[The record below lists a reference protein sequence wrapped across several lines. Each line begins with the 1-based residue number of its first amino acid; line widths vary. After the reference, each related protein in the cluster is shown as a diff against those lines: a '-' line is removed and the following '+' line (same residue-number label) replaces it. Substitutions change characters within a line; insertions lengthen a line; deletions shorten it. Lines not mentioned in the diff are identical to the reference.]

1 MVVRGELQR
10 CDKSLTLVFQKCFN
24 AQVYLNNENNMGERN
39 YVSNF
44 NSLLDENI
52 EKMKAM
58 VLISADDVLY
68 IKERKL
74 NNVIK

>member
-1 MVVRGELQR
+1 M
-10 CDKSLTLVFQKCFN
+10 N
-24 AQVYLNNENNMGERN
+24 AQVYLNNGKSWRERN
-39 YVSNF
+39 YLSNF
-44 NSLLDENI
+44 NSLVDGNI

-58 VLISADDVLY
+58 GLISADDVLY

>member
-1 MVVRGELQR
+1 M
-10 CDKSLTLVFQKCFN
+10 N
-24 AQVYLNNENNMGERN
+24 AQVYLNNGNNRRERN
-39 YVSNF
+39 YLSNF
-44 NSLLDENI
+44 NSLVDGNI

-58 VLISADDVLY
+58 GLISADDVLY

>member
-1 MVVRGELQR
+1 M
-10 CDKSLTLVFQKCFN
+10 N
-24 AQVYLNNENNMGERN
+24 AQVYLNNGKNRRERN
-39 YVSNF
+39 YLSNF
-44 NSLLDENI
+44 NSLVDGNI

-58 VLISADDVLY
+58 GLISADDVLY